1 MFLFQLCRF
10 QLFIQR
16 QITFRNNYIRYL
28 YLILINISGSN
39 EQSNLVKMR
48 NSNLGQSA
56 PSLTASLVRNDFL
69 LSLRVEIQTYNATA
83 LYQFSRFINATFLE

>member
-69 LSLRVEIQTYNATA
+69 LSLRVEIQT
-83 LYQFSRFINATFLE
+83 